1 MLAVVSNVA
10 VELPID
16 VSTDIIHGVRDNIG
30 VDVLVVYVNAFAIMI
45 TGFEFDISDLL
56 EVF

>member
-1 MLAVVSNVA
+1 MSNVA

-30 VDVLVVYVNAFAIMI
+30 VDVLVVYVNVFVDVITAF
-45 TGFEFDISDLL
+45 GFEILDLL
-56 EVF
+56 DVF